1 MFHSYQ
7 LAFFIGAVISS
18 SIFSKEAL
26 SAATRLPIEERYRA
40 LESLARGLYFIE
52 NMYVDPKAV
61 SSEVIVQHALK
72 GVTNGLDPHTTI
84 MPKRAFDQFSVDTQG
99 KFGGVGVIVSYEN
112 SKIKVVSPMEGTP
125 AWNAGIKSGD
135 IITAIDGKRVE
146 DFNSEEALDKMKG
159 EVGSTITLTIKR
171 ENEPKELIFKLVRK
185 FIKVASTRGQMLSE
199 NIAYARISSFQEDS
213 SDNLEKI
220 LRGFN
225 NIDGLV
231 LDLRDNPGGLLDQ
244 AVKICDFF
252 LDSGIIVS
260 TVGRDPKK
268 IEREFAHKNGT
279 FPNFPMVVLVNGGSA
294 SASEIVA
301 GALQDHKRALIMG
314 SRTFGKGSVQTLISL
329 PNGSGLKLTI
339 ARYYT
344 PLDRSIQAK
353 GITPDIATEPLS
365 PSDVAR
371 DSELSK
377 GKKMR
382 KEADLEGHISGDDL
396 SSFSKEP
403 GIAGDAKS
411 WPEGLKNDVELKTA
425 YSYLKGFKMFGPLK
439 SKG

>member
-1 MFHSYQ
+1 
-7 LAFFIGAVISS
+7 
-18 SIFSKEAL
+18 
-26 SAATRLPIEERYRA
+26 
-40 LESLARGLYFIE
+40 
-52 NMYVDPKAV
+52 
-61 SSEVIVQHALK
+61 
-72 GVTNGLDPHTTI
+72 
-84 MPKRAFDQFSVDTQG
+84 
-99 KFGGVGVIVSYEN
+99 VSYEN
-112 SKIKVVSPMEGTP
+112 NKIKVVSPMEGTP
-125 AWNAGIKSGD
+125 AWTAGIKSGD
-135 IITAIDGKRVE
+135 IITSIDGKRVE
-146 DFNSEEALDKMKG
+146 EFNGEEALDKMKG
-159 EVGSTITLTIKR
+159 EVGSTVTLSIKR
-171 ENEPKELIFKLVRK
+171 DNEPKELIFKLVRK

-220 LRGFN
+220 LQGFK
-225 NIDGLV
+225 NIDGLI

-353 GITPDIATEPLS
+353 GITPDIATEALLT
-365 PSDVAR
+365 SDSAR
-371 DSELSK
+371 DSETTK
-377 GKKMR
+377 GKKTR
-382 KEADLEGHISGDDL
+382 KESDLAGHISGDDL
-396 SSFSKEP
+396 SNAAKEP
-403 GIAGDAKS
+403 GIAGDANS
-411 WPEGLKNDVELKTA
+411 WPEALRSDVELKTA
-425 YSYLKGFKMFGPLK
+425 YSYLKGFKMFGPVK

>member
-1 MFHSYQ
+1 MLKLFGQALFVGGFVYT
-7 LAFFIGAVISS
+7 
-18 SIFSKEAL
+18 SIFSDFGYSGSL
-26 SAATRLPIEERYRA
+26 RLPIEERYKA

-52 NMYVDPKAV
+52 NMYVDPNAV
-61 SSEVIVQHALK
+61 ASDLVVQNALK

-84 MPKRAFDQFSVDTQG
+84 MPKRTFDQFSVDTQG
-99 KFGGVGVIVSYEN
+99 KFGGIGVIVSYEN
-112 SKIKVVSPMEGTP
+112 NKIKVVSPMEGTP
-125 AWNAGIKSGD
+125 AWTAGIKSGD
-135 IITAIDGKRVE
+135 IITSIDGKRVE
-146 DFNSEEALDKMKG
+146 EFNGEEALDKMKG
-159 EVGSTITLTIKR
+159 EVGSTVTLSIKR
-171 ENEPKELIFKLVRK
+171 DNEPKELIFKLVRK

-220 LRGFN
+220 LQGFK
-225 NIDGLV
+225 NIDGLI

-353 GITPDIATEPLS
+353 GITPDIATEALLT
-365 PSDVAR
+365 SDSAR
-371 DSELSK
+371 DSETTK
-377 GKKMR
+377 GKKTR
-382 KEADLEGHISGDDL
+382 KESDLAGHISGDDL
-396 SSFSKEP
+396 SNAAKEP
-403 GIAGDAKS
+403 GIAGDANS
-411 WPEGLKNDVELKTA
+411 WPEALRSDVELKTA
-425 YSYLKGFKMFGPLK
+425 YSYLKGFKMFGPVK